1 MDDKAPQMP
10 PPDERPQ
17 RAEDPVPNP
26 HRTEPLPAP
35 EEGMRPGV
43 DPAVRP
49 SQEEPITPYTE
60 LFKAGGAQASEEAA
74 EVTGGDDPE
83 AEALLAQMGVEDEG
97 IESGQLLGLV
107 AAVLVSILAL
117 AVVLI
122 FLFYIPFR
130 TQVGLDAEGNARTTD
145 LDIIRTE
152 GTAKLSQY
160 ARTDSVYT
168 LPIARAMGLVV
179 ASYGTADSPGASRL
193 PDSRQD
199 WNTLPVNQIRGMG
212 EAVQEVDRSDVEP
225 RFDDPALRIG
235 VIGDAPEEVGVDNEA
250 VPTVDVIDNDATG
263 VTLGDEPIE

>member
-26 HRTEPLPAP
+26 HRTEALPQP

-49 SQEEPITPYTE
+49 SQDEELGPVE
-60 LFKAGGAQASEEAA
+60 GLVGAAGAEASEEAA
-74 EVTGGDDPE
+74 GVSGDDDPG
-83 AEALLAQMGVEDEG
+83 AEHLLAQMGVEEEG

-107 AAVLVSILAL
+107 AAVLVSIVAL

-152 GTAKLSQY
+152 GAAKLNQY

-168 LPIARAMGLVV
+168 LPIGRAMGLVV
-179 ASYGTADSPGASRL
+179 ADYGSSNAPGAGRL

-199 WNTLPVNQIRGMG
+199 WNTLPVMRGMG
-212 EAVQEVDRSDVEP
+212 EAVQDVDRADVEP

-235 VIGDAPEEVGVDNEA
+235 VIGDAPEEVGVDNER